1 MSHFADPGRPDRTGS
16 GGGDP
21 HLDTGAMA
29 LHALPDDEAER
40 FLNHLDG
47 CPSCTLELAGF
58 RETLALVGATD
69 AQAPPARLRSAVLT
83 AVRQVPQLP
92 PLVAGQGRTRHRAP
106 DAPEGAEGAGSRA
119 TARAHRVWY
128 RRPATWLTA
137 AAAAIVVAFGAVAV
151 VRSVAPAP
159 DQQVALSEC
168 VSSAADARVLDPSDQ
183 DGVVRFAPSCGA
195 AVVDVSGLPALPN
208 GRTYQLWVLA
218 GDQARSVTL
227 LDSAAQGRAQQWTAV
242 TRPGDTAIGITDE
255 PAGGSPQPTSTPL
268 WAVAL
273 T

>member
-1 MSHFADPGRPDRTGS
+1 MSHFADPGRPDRSGS
-16 GGGDP
+16 DGGDP

-29 LHALPDDEAER
+29 LHALSDEEAER
-40 FLNHLDG
+40 FLEHLDG

-58 RETLALVGATD
+58 RETLAMVGATSS
-69 AQAPPARLRSAVLT
+69 QVPPARLRSSVLA

-92 PLVAGQGRTRHRAP
+92 PVVAGSGRTRHRA
-106 DAPEGAEGAGSRA
+106 AETPESPA
-119 TARAHRVWY
+119 TARAHRAWF
-128 RRPATWLTA
+128 RRPASWLTA
-137 AAAAIVVAFGAVAV
+137 AAAAVVLALGTVAV

-159 DQQVALSEC
+159 DQQVALADC
-168 VSSAADARVLDPSDQ
+168 VSSAADTRVLDPIEQ
-183 DGVVRFAPSCGA
+183 GGGVVRFAPSCGA
-195 AVVDVSGLPALPN
+195 AVVDVSGLPALPG

-227 LDSAAQGRAQQWTAV
+227 LDSAAQGQAQEWTAI